1 MGETKNDIIFTHIV
15 TKYGDNFIT
24 LILTNSSSSQ
34 KKITFLGETKSDT
47 IVTQI
52 VTKYGDNFITLFIT
66 NSGSSIKKS
75 PFWVKHKVT

>member
-1 MGETKNDIIFTHIV
+1 MGETKNDIIVTQIV

-24 LILTNSSSSQ
+24 LILTNSSSTQ

-52 VTKYGDNFITLFIT
+52 VTKYGDNFITLVIT
-66 NSGSSIKKS
+66 NSGSSQKNHR
-75 PFWVKHKVT
+75 FG